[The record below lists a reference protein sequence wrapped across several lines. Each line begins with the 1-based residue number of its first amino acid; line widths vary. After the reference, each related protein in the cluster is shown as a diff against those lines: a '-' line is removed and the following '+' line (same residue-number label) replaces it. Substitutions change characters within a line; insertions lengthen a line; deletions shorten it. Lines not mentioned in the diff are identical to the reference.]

1 MKRLRFAVPAIL
13 FALSLSGVVQ
23 AATGAARARLDAFAQ
38 GLHALSGNFSQT
50 LTDPNGKTSK
60 TSNGTLVLEAPRQF
74 RWDTLAPY
82 KQTIVADGSR
92 VWLYDPDLEQVTVRR
107 QDTEEAHSPLTVL
120 TDLSQLDKG
129 FQVVEQGEHD
139 GLVWLR
145 LTSNGK
151 DSQFTYADLGFDAS
165 GLARMQFKD
174 QLGATTDI
182 HFSNW
187 KRNPEI
193 PSQDFNFTPPKGA
206 DVIGDLPELT
216 TQPLKN

>member
-1 MKRLRFAVPAIL
+1 MKRLHFAAFL
-13 FALSLSGVVQ
+13 AALALLASSVAQ
-23 AATGAARARLDAFAQ
+23 AATGPARARLDAFAQ
-38 GLHALSGNFSQT
+38 GLHALSGNFTQT
-50 LTDPNGKTSK
+50 LTDPNGKTGK
-60 TSNGTLVLEAPRQF
+60 TSNGTLVLQAPRQF
-74 RWDTLAPY
+74 RWDTLTPY
-82 KQTIVADGSR
+82 QQTIVADGSR

-120 TDLSQLDKG
+120 TDLSQLDKE
-129 FQVVEQGEHD
+129 FHVTEQGERD

-145 LTSNGK
+145 LTSAAK
-151 DSQFTYADLGFDAS
+151 DPQFSYADLGFDAN

-182 HFSNW
+182 RFSNW
-187 KRNPEI
+187 KRNPAI
-193 PSQDFNFTPPKGA
+193 SPQTFNFTPPKGA

>member
-1 MKRLRFAVPAIL
+1 MNRLRYVALAGM
-13 FALSLSGVVQ
+13 FALSIVSLAQ
-23 AATGAARARLDAFAQ
+23 AATGPARAKLDAFAQ
-38 GLHALSGNFSQT
+38 GLHAISGHFSQT
-50 LTDPNGKTSK
+50 LTDPSGKTQ
-60 TSNGTLVLEAPRQF
+60 TSNGTLVLEAPHQF

-92 VWLYDPDLEQVTVRR
+92 VWLYDPDLEQVTVRK

-120 TDLSQLDKG
+120 TDLKQLDKD
-129 FQVVEQGEHD
+129 FTVTEQGEKD

-145 LTSNGK
+145 LTSSGQ
-151 DSQFTYADLGFDAS
+151 DPQFSYADLGFDAN

-174 QLGATTDI
+174 QLGAITDI

-187 KRNPEI
+187 QRNPTI
-193 PSQDFNFTPPKGA
+193 PPQDFNFTPPKGA

>member
-1 MKRLRFAVPAIL
+1 M
-13 FALSLSGVVQ
+13 
-23 AATGAARARLDAFAQ
+23 AR
-38 GLHALSGNFSQT
+38 
-50 LTDPNGKTSK
+50 DP
-60 TSNGTLVLEAPRQF
+60 PRQF
-74 RWDTLAPY
+74 RWDTQTPY

-120 TDLSQLDKG
+120 TDLSQLDKD
-129 FQVVEQGEHD
+129 FHVAEQGEHD

-145 LTSNGK
+145 LTSSGR
-151 DSQFTYADLGFDAS
+151 DPQFSYADLGFDAN

-182 HFSNW
+182 RFSNW
-187 KRNPEI
+187 KRNPSI
-193 PSQDFNFTPPKGA
+193 PSQDFNFAPPKGA
-206 DVIGDLPELT
+206 DVIGDLPEIT

>member
-1 MKRLRFAVPAIL
+1 MKRLRYAAFAGL
-13 FALSLSGVVQ
+13 FALSIASLAQ
-23 AATGAARARLDAFAQ
+23 AATGPARAKLDTFAQ
-38 GLHALSGNFSQT
+38 GLHAVAGNFSQT
-50 LTDPNGKTSK
+50 LTDPSGKAQTS
-60 TSNGTLVLEAPRQF
+60 SGTLVLEAPHQF

-92 VWLYDPDLEQVTVRR
+92 VWLYDPELQQVTVRK

-120 TDLSQLDKG
+120 TDLKQLDSE
-129 FQVVEQGEHD
+129 FTVTEQGEHD

-151 DSQFTYADLGFDAS
+151 DPQFSYADLGFDAN

-174 QLGATTDI
+174 QLGALTDI
-182 HFSNW
+182 RFSNW
-187 KRNPEI
+187 QRNPSI
-193 PSQDFNFTPPKGA
+193 PPQDFNFTPPKGA
-206 DVIGDLPELT
+206 DVIGDLPELS

>member
-1 MKRLRFAVPAIL
+1 MKRLRFTALVGL
-13 FALSLSGVVQ
+13 FAFSLASLAQ
-23 AATGAARARLDAFAQ
+23 AATGQARARLDTFAQ
-38 GLHALSGNFSQT
+38 GLHAVSGNFNQSM
-50 LTDPNGKTSK
+50 TDPSGKVQNS
-60 TSNGTLVLEAPRQF
+60 SGTLVLEAPHQF

-92 VWLYDPDLEQVTVRR
+92 VWLYDPDLEQVTVRK

-120 TDLSQLDKG
+120 TDLKQLDKE
-129 FQVVEQGEHD
+129 FTVTEQGERD

-145 LTSNGK
+145 LTSNGQ
-151 DSQFTYADLGFDAS
+151 DPQFSYADLGFDAN

-174 QLGATTDI
+174 QLGAVTDI
-182 HFSNW
+182 RFSNW
-187 KRNPEI
+187 QRNPSI
-193 PSQDFNFTPPKGA
+193 PPQDFNFTPPKGA